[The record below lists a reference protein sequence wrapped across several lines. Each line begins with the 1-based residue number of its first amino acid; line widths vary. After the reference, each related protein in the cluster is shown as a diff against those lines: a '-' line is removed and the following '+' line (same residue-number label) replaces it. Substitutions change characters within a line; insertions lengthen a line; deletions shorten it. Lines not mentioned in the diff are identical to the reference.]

1 MSIKDT
7 LYYQYIREREGSEVI
22 ECEDGFLVYC
32 ENERSLFIKDTF
44 VKPEA
49 RKSGAARYLV
59 STLEELA
66 REKQKEW
73 IFAHVQMNDPGR
85 HDTLIAAFRIGFELV
100 ESGVVFLVIAKRVL
114 N

>member
-7 LYYQYIREREGSEVI
+7 LYYQYIREREGSDVI
-22 ECEDGFLVYC
+22 ECPDGFLIYC
-32 ENERSLFIKDTF
+32 ENEKSLFIKDTF

-59 STLEELA
+59 TALEDVA
-66 REKQKEW
+66 KEKQKEW

-100 ESGVVFLVIAKRVL
+100 DANGAFLVIAKRVL
-114 N
+114 I